1 MKTKDQLLSRL
12 RGGEP
17 LTGGDQLHLTL
28 LLAIPAILAQL
39 SSVLM
44 QYIDSAMV
52 GHLGSNQA
60 ASVGLVS
67 TTTWVMSGFGMAV
80 ATGFSVQVA
89 HACGAKDFRKAGTL
103 MRQALFS
110 VAVFTLLLGLVA
122 MGISGSLP
130 GWLGGADVIR
140 ADAAAYFFIY
150 AAFLPV
156 AMVAFA
162 SAAMLQASGNM

>member
-52 GHLGSNQA
+52 GHLG
-60 ASVGLVS
+60 
-67 TTTWVMSGFGMAV
+67 
-80 ATGFSVQVA
+80 
-89 HACGAKDFRKAGTL
+89 
-103 MRQALFS
+103 
-110 VAVFTLLLGLVA
+110 
-122 MGISGSLP
+122 
-130 GWLGGADVIR
+130 
-140 ADAAAYFFIY
+140 
-150 AAFLPV
+150 
-156 AMVAFA
+156 
-162 SAAMLQASGNM
+162 